1 MAILGFGDIKFDK
14 NPGRNGPLSSL
25 NSSDYTTSFTRYPSD
40 LGSSDKG
47 HYIILYIREQKRTS
61 YASTTPANEN
71 VRTSVGN
78 KPGGLA
84 TISVDSGAM
93 KASFGKDIL
102 DKVNS
107 GLNKIN
113 TATGNA
119 LNGVNSSVQSGLSSL
134 TSGIGTVTSSIGN
147 IFGSSGP
154 TTQSLS
160 GTSTQTQSVIKD
172 SVKSI
177 TDTSLF
183 TRTTK
188 ITKDAIAL
196 YMPETLLYGYTQN
209 YADSNVGGEI
219 GGKLLAMGESA
230 VEGAK
235 RNGEPGVNG
244 VAKAALPGIGT
255 ALAQKFIDLAGT
267 LTGSKNTAQNA
278 AMGLLGVVSNPL
290 LEMIYSGPSFRSFQ
304 FDFMFYPR
312 DEKEALNVQRII
324 ETLTF
329 HQSPEI
335 FGGAFLVPPS
345 EFDIKFYYSGKENPN
360 IPKIA
365 ENCILKT
372 IQVNYAPGGFAA
384 YEVPGETASIG
395 RTGMPVAIQV
405 TLSFQETTY
414 LTKDS
419 FNHGLIGTAKTR
431 QDSDV
436 FFDTFTK

>member
-1 MAILGFGDIKFDK
+1 MPIFGFGDIKFDK
-14 NPGRNGPLSSL
+14 NNGRRGPLGPLS
-25 NSSDYTTSFTRYPSD
+25 SSDYTTSFTRYPSD

-47 HYIILYIREQKRTS
+47 HYIIIYIREQKRTS
-61 YASTTPANEN
+61 YASTTPANEK
-71 VRTSVGN
+71 VKTSVGN

-84 TISVDSGAM
+84 AASVDSGEM
-93 KASFGKDIL
+93 KASFGKELL

-113 TATGNA
+113 TATGGA
-119 LNGVNSSVQSGLSSL
+119 LNGVTSAVQAGLPSL
-134 TSGIGTVTSSIGN
+134 ISGIGTVGSSIGN

-235 RNGEPGVNG
+235 NNKESGGMG
-244 VAKAALPGIGT
+244 IAKAALPGIGT
-255 ALAQKFIDLAGT
+255 ALAQKFIDVAGT

-329 HQSPEI
+329 HQAPEI